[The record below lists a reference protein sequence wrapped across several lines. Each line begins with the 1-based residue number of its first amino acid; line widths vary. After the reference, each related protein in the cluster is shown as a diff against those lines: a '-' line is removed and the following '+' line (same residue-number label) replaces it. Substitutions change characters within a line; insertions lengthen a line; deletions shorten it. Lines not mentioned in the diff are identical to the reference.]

1 MAKGRDRYAE
11 PRRPQGGGGLWTSE
25 EFVFGLTGG
34 AAALTERRDTRYRKL
49 RR

>member
-11 PRRPQGGGGLWTSE
+11 PRRPQGVGGLWTSE
-25 EFVFGLTGG
+25 EFLFGLTGG
-34 AAALTERRDTRYRKL
+34 AIPLTERAGTRYRTT